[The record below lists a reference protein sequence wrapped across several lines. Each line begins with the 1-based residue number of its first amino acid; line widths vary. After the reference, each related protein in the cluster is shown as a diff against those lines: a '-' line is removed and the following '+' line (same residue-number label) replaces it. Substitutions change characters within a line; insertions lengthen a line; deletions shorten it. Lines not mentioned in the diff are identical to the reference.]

1 MLNKTFPKFRAPEA
15 KKAKRRIFSILPSSP
30 LFFRNATY
38 VAFVQTGTAT
48 YLFAIQWYLVEQFF
62 RNRAMLPFYFVGLCG
77 TLWIKRTKKSGRK
90 PNVGK
95 TLPFFVSKNGYIY
108 YPLGL

>member
-48 YLFAIQWYLVEQFF
+48 YLFAIQWYLVDPFF
-62 RNRAMLPFYFVGLCG
+62 RNRVMLPFYFLVLCG
-77 TLWIKRTKKSGRK
+77 
-90 PNVGK
+90 
-95 TLPFFVSKNGYIY
+95 
-108 YPLGL
+108 